1 MLREPQSRP
10 VENVQVPQ
18 KDPKKGRLRLIKLEE
33 RIAPD
38 AHYNPQGKKVGAGNG
53 HNWV

>member
-1 MLREPQSRP
+1 MLREPRP
-10 VENVQVPQ
+10 VDKTLMPQ

-38 AHYNPQGKKVGAGNG
+38 AHYNPQGKKVGVGNSHG
-53 HNWV
+53 FV